1 MRVLARAVLFLFAVC
16 AFGADFRSEPLV
28 VYYTSSLNGNLDGCD
43 CTSNPKAGL
52 VKRAAYLRERDRQS
66 SILLEIGD
74 IFDPRGDEP
83 GSDHILQIY
92 KELDYDAIVVGDQE
106 FANGVENVLL
116 YKEDFPLRSNNISVC
131 PDDTACYF
139 ISLGPLILE
148 RGDWRVGIVSVTDP
162 NVFYFAPDS
171 LKEKLKIED
180 PAETARMML
189 EGMAEEDLDIKILI
203 VHGRMGNVE
212 EIAAASPGYD
222 VIIAGHDQ
230 MLVKPKRVG
239 DAVIVSPGEEGN
251 RLGMLTIKKRRTRR
265 LNISNS
271 FHLFDYEKDPDDP
284 DVRERIEAYKD
295 SLRNKLKTSNERIKK
310 PPLG

>member
-1 MRVLARAVLFLFAVC
+1 MKAFAGAVLFLLAVC
-16 AFGADFRSEPLV
+16 AFSADFGSEPLV

-43 CTSNPKAGL
+43 CKSNPKAGL
-52 VKRAAYLRERDRQS
+52 VKRAAFLRERDRQAT
-66 SILLEIGD
+66 ILVEIGD
-74 IFDPRGDEP
+74 ILDPRGDEV
-83 GSDHILQIY
+83 GAEHILQVY
-92 KELDYDAIVVGDQE
+92 KELDYDAMAVGDQE
-106 FANGVENVLL
+106 FANGVGKVLQ
-116 YKEDFPLRSNNISVC
+116 YKDEYPLHSNNLSIC

-162 NVFYFAPDS
+162 SVFYFSPDS

-189 EGMAEEDLDIKILI
+189 EGMAEDDLDVRILI

-212 EIAAASPGYD
+212 EIAAEVSGYD

-230 MLVKPKRVG
+230 MLVKPKRAG
-239 DAVIVSPGEEGN
+239 GAVIVSPGEEGN
-251 RLGMLTIKKRRTRR
+251 RLGTLSIKKRRTGR

-271 FHLFDYEKDPDDP
+271 FVLFDYEKDPDDP

-295 SLRNKLKTSNERIKK
+295 SLRNKLKTSDERIKK
-310 PPLG
+310 PPVG